1 MNEVKYGERKTLF
14 AVVETPNGRIEVRV
28 YHANRSQRAVI
39 KAHNANS
46 RFFIEHYDSYLRSKI
61 RAKYWLARIVS
72 DYRTYFESKRV
83 DFSLRSLPE

>member
-14 AVVETPNGRIEVRV
+14 AVAEMPNGRIEVRV
-28 YHANRSQRAVI
+28 YHTNRSQRAVI

-61 RAKYWLARIVS
+61 RAKYWIARVVA
-72 DYRTYFESKRV
+72 DYRTYFESNRV
-83 DFSLRSLPE
+83 DFSLHNLSQ